1 MQMLIRILVIAAML
15 AAPLAQ
21 AQNKVSRFPGQT
33 ERAPPPTAEERMG
46 RLDQAGRIA
55 LLREADLA
63 TRKAF
68 AEYQEALAKAR
79 QDGKARGAE
88 AVLAIRAD
96 TAPRSAIKAVADDL
110 SDEALAQQDA
120 TRGTRNSYQR
130 FTSTLDD
137 QLRLAAVAGPETTA
151 AALGVEPEPAPAPV
165 VDDGATSP
173 TEPLPASEG

>member
-1 MQMLIRILVIAAML
+1 MHKTIRFLVIAAML
-15 AAPLAQ
+15 AAPVAQ

-46 RLDQAGRIA
+46 RLDQAGRIT

-68 AEYQEALAKAR
+68 ADYQQALAKAR
-79 QDGKARGAE
+79 EDGKARGAE
-88 AVLAIRAD
+88 SVLAIHAS

-120 TRGTRNSYQR
+120 TRATRNSFQK

-137 QLRLAAVAGPETTA
+137 QLQLAAAAGPETTA
-151 AALGVEPEPAPAPV
+151 AALGIEPEPAPAT
-165 VDDGATSP
+165 VDEGAAP
-173 TEPLPASEG
+173 ATEPLPAAEG